1 MIRVHRTAA
10 LTGILPVS
18 VGRLPK
24 MPTLLLVHGSWHGTW
39 CWDRLIPELSRLGL
53 TTATVALPSCGIDPA
68 ALGTV
73 ADDAAAVES
82 AIADITG
89 DVVVVGHSY
98 GGVAITEA
106 RFESRVRHLVYVG
119 GFMPDA
125 TQSLFDLAPP
135 GWIPRYM
142 LEHPDGSTT
151 VDPAMAID
159 SFYADCDPST
169 AEWAASRLRRHKS
182 INNITPVTHASWR
195 DKTSTYIVLTDDHA
209 WPEADQRKLAT
220 QATEQREMPTSH
232 SPFLS
237 RPAELAALLGDI
249 VARVEH

>member
-1 MIRVHRTAA
+1 
-10 LTGILPVS
+10 
-18 VGRLPK
+18 
-24 MPTLLLVHGSWHGTW
+24 
-39 CWDRLIPELSRLGL
+39 
-53 TTATVALPSCGIDPA
+53 
-68 ALGTV
+68 
-73 ADDAAAVES
+73 
-82 AIADITG
+82 
-89 DVVVVGHSY
+89 
-98 GGVAITEA
+98 
-106 RFESRVRHLVYVG
+106 VRHLVYVG

-209 WPEADQRKLAT
+209 WPEAEQRKLAT
-220 QATEQREMPTSH
+220 QATEQLEMPTSH

-237 RPAELAALLGDI
+237 RPAELAALLHDI
-249 VARVEH
+249 VARVKH

>member
-1 MIRVHRTAA
+1 
-10 LTGILPVS
+10 
-18 VGRLPK
+18 
-24 MPTLLLVHGSWHGTW
+24 
-39 CWDRLIPELSRLGL
+39 L

-73 ADDAAAVES
+73 ADDAAAVEA
-82 AIADITG
+82 AIANITG

-106 RFESRVRHLVYVG
+106 RFESRVRHLVYLG

-125 TQSLFDLAPP
+125 TQSLVDLAPP

-142 LEHPDGSTT
+142 LEHHDGSTT

-169 AEWAASRLRRHKS
+169 AQWAASQLRRHKS
-182 INNITPVTHASWR
+182 INNITPVTRANWR
-195 DKTSTYIVLTDDHA
+195 DTTSTYVVLTDDRA
-209 WPEADQRKLAT
+209 WPEADQRKLAA

-237 RPAELAALLGDI
+237 RPAELAALLHDI
-249 VARVEH
+249 VARVKH

>member
-1 MIRVHRTAA
+1 
-10 LTGILPVS
+10 
-18 VGRLPK
+18 

-73 ADDAAAVES
+73 ADDAAAVEA

-209 WPEADQRKLAT
+209 WPEAEQRKLAT